1 MNEWIESRLD
11 DAIFESALLPLLG
24 RSLEKAFFGRE
35 EGQPH
40 DGSFLGGIL
49 ILHRHLGLILQN
61 GESRR
66 IYPKTIPGLS
76 VEEMEAMVAATLP
89 PSSRSSF
96 TALCASTDLS
106 ISGGFPVLPDRISDA
121 GSLFFWEGRFDWG
134 KVVVLR
140 TGRGDDM
147 ESYQAPFLKEGDDP
161 DSFLRKILDAWMFD
175 TTMEVFW
182 GRILAHIPSEFLP
195 ADDGVSAQWRR
206 RVFIPLGTETER
218 EDRCVVAEYRRD
230 FENGWRRSLRYEKKG
245 GTITRPLAHR
255 GGKEKSSALDVP
267 VGFWGF
273 LPLGVVR
280 FPEGLVRKLDVSQFL
295 GRLRWGRAMAL
306 RTLYRHLLYPGPL
319 EILGAWV
326 PENEC
331 FAPEVLRQL
340 PLVLGESV
348 LEDALVSLRVSSPG
362 YRKSVEGRIRPEDM
376 LVSETRHTSRLMLLL
391 RSCPLEQAKS
401 AVFSRLS
408 SLEGV
413 EPDTLDATLL
423 RDHLAASGVGGHEPS
438 PASAHA
444 SE

>member
-1 MNEWIESRLD
+1 MSGWIESRLD
-11 DAIFESALLPLLG
+11 DAIFESALLPLVG

-35 EGQPH
+35 EEQPQ
-40 DGSFLGGIL
+40 DDSFLGGIF

-76 VEEMEAMVAATLP
+76 VEDLEAMVAATLP

-106 ISGGFPVLPDRISDA
+106 ISGGFPILPDRITDA
-121 GSLFFWEGRFDWG
+121 GSLFFWKGRFDWG
-134 KVVVLR
+134 DVVVIR
-140 TGRGDDM
+140 TGKGDEM
-147 ESYQAPFLKEGDDP
+147 ESYQAPFLMDAGNP

-182 GRILAHIPSEFLP
+182 GRILAHIPAEFLP
-195 ADDGVSAQWRR
+195 SGEGSSAKWRR
-206 RVFIPLGTETER
+206 RVFIPLGRETER

-230 FENGWRRSLRYEKKG
+230 FENGWTRTLRYEKKG
-245 GTITRPLAHR
+245 SPISRPLAR
-255 GGKEKSSALDVP
+255 KEGQESSSALDVP
-267 VGFWGF
+267 VGLWGF

-280 FPEGLVRKLDVSQFL
+280 FPEGLLRKIDLPQFL

-319 EILGAWV
+319 EILGTWV
-326 PENEC
+326 PENES
-331 FAPEVLRQL
+331 FAPELLRLL
-340 PLVLGESV
+340 PRILGESV
-348 LEDALVSLRVSSPG
+348 LADTLVSLRVSSPG

-376 LVSETRHTSRLMLLL
+376 LVSEARHASCLMILL
-391 RSCPLEQAKS
+391 RSCPLAQAKG
-401 AVFSRLS
+401 AVFPRLS

-413 EPDTLDATLL
+413 EPETLDATLL
-423 RDHLAASGVGGHEPS
+423 RDHLTSSGAGGMDPS
-438 PASAHA
+438 LASAQA